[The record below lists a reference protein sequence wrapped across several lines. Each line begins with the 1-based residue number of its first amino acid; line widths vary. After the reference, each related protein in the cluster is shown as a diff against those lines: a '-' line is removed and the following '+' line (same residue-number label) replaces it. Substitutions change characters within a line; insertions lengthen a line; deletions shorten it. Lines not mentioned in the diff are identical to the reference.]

1 MLFLQM
7 HNFIHSLHFL
17 VDGVSIVVINGYRSN
32 NIGIDIYLIVDIVEQ
47 LAVFHI
53 TVAILR
59 REECA
64 HKTRLTTSHVIEVHV
79 RSQESEQSCF

>member
-7 HNFIHSLHFL
+7 HNFIHTLHFL
-17 VDGVSIVVINGYRSN
+17 VDGVSIVFMNGYRSN
-32 NIGIDIYLIVDIVEQ
+32 NIGIDIYFIVDMAER

-59 REECA
+59 REDCA
-64 HKTRLTTSHVIEVHV
+64 HKTRLTTLHLIEVHV
-79 RSQESEQSCF
+79 RSQESEQSCC